1 MSNYFIQVI
10 KMKTPPERLGS
21 FYLGAEYDLDADK
34 ITDRIIN
41 YDARDLTTHAICV
54 GMTGSGKTGL
64 CIGLLEEAALD
75 KVPAIIIDPKGDVT
89 NLMLQFPELLSK
101 DFRPWINPDDA
112 RRKGKNMDEY
122 SEDVAELWRN
132 GLSDWGIKSE
142 RIRALKNSAD
152 FSIYT
157 PGSDAGI
164 PVSILSSFTAPNLDF
179 EENAEILRERINGTV
194 SALLGMIGINVDPM
208 RSREAILLTTIF
220 EHFWRQNEDLDLEKL
235 ILSVQ
240 NPPIRKLGVFDI
252 ESYYP
257 EKERFELAMSL
268 NSLIA
273 SPSFQSWLQ
282 GEPMEIDRMLYTDE
296 GKPRHAIFYI
306 AHLSDKERM
315 FFVTLLLE
323 TILTWVRKQTGTTS
337 LRALLYFVEVFGF
350 MPPVA
355 EPPSKRPLLTLLK
368 QARAYGLGLL
378 LVTQNPVDID
388 YKGLTNAG
396 TWLIGKL
403 QTERDKARV
412 LEGLK
417 SAISEV
423 GGSGENIDYDEIIS
437 RLDSRVF
444 LLHNV
449 HEDEP
454 YIFYTRWAMSYLR
467 GPLTRPQ
474 VRKLMSTKKQIQQET
489 SPGLFTQDLIIKEK
503 IGPTNSEG
511 LQNNEPVLDP
521 SITQVYLPLDIYEQ
535 EAINLLKRKNPGIK
549 IKAVQQVYKPMI
561 LGNASVRYFDRKRKI
576 DENMSRMRLA
586 SAPEGMGG
594 VNWDDSE
601 TLFANVNSLLNRP
614 ELLNEE
620 RGYLFATIPENINN
634 AKKLRQINKGL
645 NDWLYNNERLK
656 LKAHPSLQVLQRP
669 GEIENTFYLRLQQ
682 AAREKRDLEIDKLE
696 KKYEKSLDKLEAKQ
710 RKLERDLN
718 ADEAEYTAR
727 KQEEVVGIGETVLS
741 FFLGRRRTSVATT
754 IARRRRMT
762 SKVKMDV
769 EDTKEEIAELEDD
782 TTSMEF
788 ELQEAVNKIKSTM
801 ENVPN
806 ELITEEIKPRR
817 SDVKVQLIALAWTP
831 FWMINYSEGP
841 LTNVKY
847 TPAYTRTNES

>member
-1 MSNYFIQVI
+1 MSNDFIQVI

-21 FYLGAEYDLDADK
+21 FYLGAEYDLDTDK

-112 RRKGKNMDEY
+112 RRKGKTMDEY

-323 TILTWVRKQTGTTS
+323 NILTWVRKQTGTTS
-337 LRALLYFVEVFGF
+337 LRALLYFDEVFGF

-403 QTERDKARV
+403 QTERDKDRV

-489 SPGLFTQDLIIKEK
+489 SPDLFTQDLIKKEN
-503 IGPTNSEG
+503 IEPTNSEG

-576 DENMSRMRLA
+576 DENMSRMRLG

-601 TLFANVNSLLNRP
+601 TLPTNVNSLLNRP

-620 RGYLFATIPENINN
+620 RGYLFAPIPENINN

-718 ADEAEYTAR
+718 ADEAEYNAR
-727 KQEEVVGIGETVLS
+727 KQEEVIGVGETVLS

-841 LTNVKY
+841 LTNIKY
-847 TPAYTRTNES
+847 TPAYTRTSES